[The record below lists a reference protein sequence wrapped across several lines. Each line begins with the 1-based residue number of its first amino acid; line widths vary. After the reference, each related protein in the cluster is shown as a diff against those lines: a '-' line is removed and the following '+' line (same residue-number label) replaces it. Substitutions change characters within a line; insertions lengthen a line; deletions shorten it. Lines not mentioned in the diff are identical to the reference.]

1 MRNRARPSRQ
11 ASDSAF
17 ADRHAAVLRW
27 LDMASAP
34 LILLSV
40 VSLAFSTEIDPAS
53 SLVKYLDH
61 FETGL
66 SVAFSAEYVT
76 RLVLGGSRYA
86 FSFFGFVDLL
96 AGLPGMLLLGGS
108 QDLLVLRTLRVF
120 RLVSLLKVGRYG
132 GTAARLWR
140 ALVSVKEEF
149 ALLAG
154 TAVTVLFLAAFGIRY
169 FEHEAQPEHFSTI
182 GDCLWWAVVSMTT
195 VGYGDIYPA
204 TPGGKVFASVVL
216 LLSLG
221 IVAAPAG
228 LIAAALTAQKK
239 ESPDNDD

>member
-1 MRNRARPSRQ
+1 MSR
-11 ASDSAF
+11 DSSWV
-17 ADRHAAVLRW
+17 ADGTR
-27 LDMASAP
+27 SA
-34 LILLSV
+34 
-40 VSLAFSTEIDPAS
+40 
-53 SLVKYLDH
+53 
-61 FETGL
+61 
-66 SVAFSAEYVT
+66 
-76 RLVLGGSRYA
+76 
-86 FSFFGFVDLL
+86 FFGFVDLL

-120 RLVSLLKVGRYG
+120 RLVSLLKIGRCG

-228 LIAAALTAQKK
+228 LIAAALAAQKK